1 MSNRFRLIGAV
12 AIVAALVPTLACEEQ
27 APTTP
32 GAVGLPFTES
42 FVGTLQPGGEAFYA
56 FSMSKSGIV
65 SLTLISVTGTS
76 VPADALFPL
85 GIGQPFGSSCS
96 ASVDVAATPGA
107 SPQFSANKVQGVYCV
122 KISDTAGRL
131 GASANFVLNIT
142 HPR

>member
-1 MSNRFRLIGAV
+1 MSIVSRLISAV
-12 AIVAALVPTLACEEQ
+12 AAVAMLVPAVACESET
-27 APTTP
+27 ATTP

-42 FVGTLQPGGEAFYA
+42 FVGTLQPAGEAFYA
-56 FSMSKSGIV
+56 FTMSKSGIV
-65 SLTLISVTGTS
+65 SLTLISVTGAS
-76 VPADALFPL
+76 IPADILYPI
-85 GIGQPFGSSCS
+85 GIGQPFGTSCS

-131 GASANFVLNIT
+131 GAPANFVLNIT